1 MYCISSIRCHNYNF
15 LFLLLIEVRLLFE
28 GGYYLGRML
37 FQGSI
42 YFIGN
47 RWIAT
52 KAEQSTCRWYSSR
65 YTCTAHSRCRTLH
78 MSLLAPVRL
87 LPVVY
92 KYKREWPGGSCC
104 MQWHQEHQL
113 DMQNVHTQWRQY
125 VSDYNKITMLI
136 TPNTEH
142 YWCLVNQKWAS
153 RSFILHYIYPFVSN
167 CCMLRDFPRP
177 YSPAYLCIL
186 ASSVCL
192 KTERGSGSLI
202 GFVVNMMIIKRW
214 WNSIIVYIFSHW
226 FQTTGRPS
234 S

>member
-47 RWIAT
+47 RWIAM

-65 YTCTAHSRCRTLH
+65 YTCTAHSRCRALH

-92 KYKREWPGGSCC
+92 KYKREWPGGILLHAVTSGAPVRHAECTHTMETVRVWLQQNYYVDHSQHWALLVSCKPK
-104 MQWHQEHQL
+104 MGF
-113 DMQNVHTQWRQY
+113 
-125 VSDYNKITMLI
+125 K
-136 TPNTEH
+136 
-142 YWCLVNQKWAS
+142 
-153 RSFILHYIYPFVSN
+153 ILHLALHIS
-167 CCMLRDFPRP
+167 
-177 YSPAYLCIL
+177 LC
-186 ASSVCL
+186 V
-192 KTERGSGSLI
+192 
-202 GFVVNMMIIKRW
+202 
-214 WNSIIVYIFSHW
+214 
-226 FQTTGRPS
+226 
-234 S
+234 